1 MKAPLRAEAGE
12 NWHVVKVQF
21 VEAVKSMKYMINEC
35 LSKYIKAPLH
45 AKPLTIK
52 TLQFSTS
59 MSESRSASEKHYMGN
74 KGGGQCRQRPLACPS
89 LNSHVFSFD
98 PGFFEGRLPRFG
110 RLSWLSY
117 SLQGPSRAPGSSHR

>member
-52 TLQFSTS
+52 TLRFSTS

-74 KGGGQCRQRPLACPS
+74 KGGGQCRQRPCLS
-89 LNSHVFSFD
+89 SHVFSFD

-110 RLSWLSY
+110 RLSRLSY
-117 SLQGPSRAPGSSHR
+117 SLQGPSRAQGPSSHR